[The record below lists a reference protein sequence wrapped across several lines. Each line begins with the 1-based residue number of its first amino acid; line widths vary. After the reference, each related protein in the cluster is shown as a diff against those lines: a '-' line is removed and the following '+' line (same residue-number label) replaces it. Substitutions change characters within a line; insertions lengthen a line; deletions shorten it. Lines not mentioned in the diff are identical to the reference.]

1 MGPIMSGFWSSRR
14 VLVTGGSGFLGSV
27 VLEKLAGRHAT
38 EVVVPRSRDYDLT
51 RVEEVR
57 KLFDDVVPD
66 LVIHGAAQV
75 GGIGANLERP
85 ADLYVSN
92 LLMGTFILQ
101 ETCRRGVAKTVL
113 LGTICSYP
121 KFASVPFSEES
132 LWDGYP
138 EETNAPY
145 GIAKKAL
152 LVHAH
157 ANREQYG
164 QKAIYLLPTNLYGPG
179 DKFDPAVSHVI
190 PALIRKFV
198 EAKEDGSDHVVVWGS
213 GRATREFLYVDDAA
227 EGIVLAA
234 EHHDGAGP
242 VNLGSGR
249 EIEIAEIA
257 ELIASIVGFEGGLR
271 WDSSKPDGQPRRRVD
286 TEKARRAFGF
296 EARTSLE
303 DGLRRTVDWY
313 LSHRDRADASIPI

>member
-1 MGPIMSGFWSSRR
+1 MSGFWSSRK

-27 VLEKLAGRHAT
+27 VLEKLAQRHAA

-51 RVEEVR
+51 RAEEVGE
-57 KLFDDVVPD
+57 LFDDVAPD

-121 KFASVPFSEES
+121 KFAPVPFAEES

-152 LVHAH
+152 LVHAR

-198 EAKEDGSDHVVVWGS
+198 EAKEDGSDHVEVWGS

-227 EGIVLAA
+227 EGVLLAA

-249 EIEIAEIA
+249 EIGIAELA
-257 ELIASIVGFEGGLR
+257 KLIASIVGFEGGLC

-286 TEKARRAFGF
+286 TDRARRAFGF

-313 LSHRDRADASIPI
+313 LSHRERADASLPI

>member
-1 MGPIMSGFWSSRR
+1 MSGFWSSRK

-27 VLEKLAGRHAT
+27 VLEKLAQRHAA

-57 KLFDDVVPD
+57 ELFDDVAPD

-121 KFASVPFSEES
+121 KFAPVPFSEES

-164 QKAIYLLPTNLYGPG
+164 QKVIYLLPTNLYGPG

-313 LSHRDRADASIPI
+313 LSHRDRADASVPI